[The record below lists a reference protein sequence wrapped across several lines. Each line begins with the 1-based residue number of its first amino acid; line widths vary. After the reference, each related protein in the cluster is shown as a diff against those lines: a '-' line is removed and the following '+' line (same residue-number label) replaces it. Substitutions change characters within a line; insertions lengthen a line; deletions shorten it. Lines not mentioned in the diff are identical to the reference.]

1 VDIETELS
9 RIIPVIEKIRQK
21 SGIPLSIDTYKS
33 DVAEKALMSGADIV
47 NDISGLNFD
56 PKMTEVI
63 KKHGASAVL
72 MHIQGTPE
80 NMQKNPTY
88 GNMIEE
94 ILVYLVRAADKLS
107 KLGVD
112 RAKIAL
118 DPGIGFGKSWQ
129 KNYDILRYLKEFKS
143 AGYPLLVGPSRKS
156 FIGNLLNL
164 PVDERL
170 EGTLA
175 AVTGSVLNGA
185 DIVRVHDVKET
196 YRAVRV
202 ADKIVGKK

>member
-1 VDIETELS
+1 
-9 RIIPVIEKIRQK
+9 
-21 SGIPLSIDTYKS
+21 
-33 DVAEKALMSGADIV
+33 
-47 NDISGLNFD
+47 LNFD
-56 PKMTEVI
+56 SKMSEVI
-63 KKHGASAVL
+63 KKHDASAVL
-72 MHIQGTPE
+72 MHIKGTPE

-118 DPGIGFGKSWQ
+118 DPGIGFGKPWQ
-129 KNYDILRYLKEFKS
+129 KNYDILRHLKEFKS

-185 DIVRVHDVKET
+185 DIVRIHDVKEK